1 LLCASFAGGVGD
13 GIGGLVLLR
22 EDGERGEGGES
33 EKSGEPQECY
43 GTHVK

>member
-1 LLCASFAGGVGD
+1 LLFASFAGGVCD

-22 EDGERGEGGES
+22 EGGQSGESGES